1 MKMSK
6 QELISHAMTTI
17 TDVGEFEIVVS
28 LIEAG
33 EITDATQIDEW
44 TPR

>member
-6 QELISHAMTTI
+6 QELISHAVDTI
-17 TDVGEFEIVVS
+17 SDITEVELVAK

-33 EITDATQIDEW
+33 KITSKSQIEGW